1 MKEIDLKKAIKAH
14 GFTLE
19 AVAQRMGITKSAM
32 SQLVSGNP
40 TLSKLQEIAQVLGVS
55 VAELVRFEGNEQHQV
70 HLICPHCGC
79 EIELVVK

>member
-1 MKEIDLKKAIKAH
+1 MTEIDLKKAIKAQ

-19 AVAQRMGITKSAM
+19 AVAQKMGITKSAM

-55 VAELVRFEGNEQHQV
+55 VADLVRFEGGTTRKSR
-70 HLICPHCGC
+70 LICPCCGH
-79 EIELVVK
+79 EIELEVK